1 MGLCGAGGGGGG
13 WNGVQVSVAIAV
25 KYHGPSLKVLD
36 GKTQS
41 IKFNK
46 TIMISYELLDKN

>member
-1 MGLCGAGGGGGG
+1 MTRGGGGG

>member
-1 MGLCGAGGGGGG
+1 MTRWACAVRGGGGGG

-36 GKTQS
+36 EKPKASNSTKQ
-41 IKFNK
+41 
-46 TIMISYELLDKN
+46 